1 MAKLGVTAWSQ
12 LQGNFQKFGAHSS
25 AGLLKSARDPMAFHH
40 PKDARYVGRGFL
52 RVLPAGE
59 PRAVSPSLGL

>member
-1 MAKLGVTAWSQ
+1 MAKLGATAWSRQ
-12 LQGNFQKFGAHSS
+12 QGNFQRVGAHSS
-25 AGLLKSARDPMAFHH
+25 AELPRNAHDPMAFHH

-59 PRAVSPSLGL
+59 PAVSPSLGL